1 MEKRAKLGKMVKW
14 TLKHNKTEI
23 KISEIKGEL
32 SLNELSRVAD
42 KYHLADI
49 IIGKKKLTLVT
60 LDEDV
65 DESLIKAADVPEL
78 KGETVLKEAT
88 CVMSEID
95 DDELFAIREEDSD
108 FDFSEKDE
116 IIEPKKPKKK
126 KRKNKR

>member
-88 CVMSEID
+88 FVMSEID

-108 FDFSEKDE
+108 FSEKDE

-126 KRKNKR
+126 KKKNKR